1 MATRATIAYADNDGS
16 YHAAYLHFDGY
27 PEHAGVIL
35 NQRHNSIEKASA
47 LIAGGELRCLN
58 ASDGEPECF
67 PRARP
72 PKLLLDRGS
81 LMKFARE
88 CDANYLYVFE
98 DGHWKCHKL

>member
-1 MATRATIAYADNDGS
+1 MATRATIAYAGNDGV

-35 NQRHNSIEKASA
+35 NQRHNSIEKVSA
-47 LIAGGELRCLN
+47 LVAGGELRCLN
-58 ASDGEPECF
+58 SSDGEPEYLL
-67 PRARP
+67 RARP

-81 LMKFARE
+81 LMKFARD

-98 DGHWKCHKL
+98 DEQWNCHKL